1 MYMQLTNNW
10 FNNERIVIHKLLDCN
25 DVVVAQVDQGLGV
38 FVLTVAGIRFS
49 FPVFV

>member
-10 FNNERIVIHKLLDCN
+10 FNNERIVIHKILGCN
-25 DVVVAQVDQGLGV
+25 DVVVTQVDQGLGV
-38 FVLTVAGIRFS
+38 FVLTFTGIRVS